1 MNRESVQG
9 ALRRAK
15 KAAGIT
21 RAHVSIHTLRHSY
34 ATDLLEAGV
43 NIRFI
48 QHALGHRCLETTMR
62 YLHLTRK
69 GQANAYQLI
78 ASVMENV
85 PHEHHR

>member
-1 MNRESVQG
+1 MSR
-9 ALRRAK
+9 
-15 KAAGIT
+15 
-21 RAHVSIHTLRHSY
+21 SIPF
-34 ATDLLEAGV
+34 ATVTQTHLLEAGV

-78 ASVMENV
+78 TTVMDNV
-85 PHEHHR
+85 PHEHRR